1 MKRFTAAII
10 AMLLCLCLC
19 ACRDG
24 GASTMIS
31 GDVTPP
37 EYIYPFC
44 YDSLSLLREAVSAD
58 GELYD
63 ELSRKGAGSEIIDGF
78 GTFIEKYK
86 SQGVIVPFMN
96 GKKIEFRDEEGYS
109 NISVF
114 PSEAYG
120 LPWVIFYP
128 SVPTGENFYIKLT
141 CLPDS
146 IVKTQKAPTAS
157 NVIKIISPDSPNINN
172 VGELHERIYDRI
184 TELEDRKVTAMVI
197 EYKTDKRDSIF
208 FVYGEMLV
216 EVRCD
221 PAVWDAKW
229 FSCLSFESI
238 AG

>member
-1 MKRFTAAII
+1 MEGFIMVPSI
-10 AMLLCLCLC
+10 FGENML
-19 ACRDG
+19 DDFFDESFF
-24 GASTMIS
+24 GAHNPLYGKNARNLLKTDIREM
-31 GDVTPP
+31 D
-37 EYIYPFC
+37 
-44 YDSLSLLREAVSAD
+44 DSYELAVD
-58 GELYD
+58 LPGFKKD
-63 ELSRKGAGSEIIDGF
+63 EINLDIKD
-78 GTFIEKYK
+78 
-86 SQGVIVPFMN
+86 
-96 GKKIEFRDEEGYS
+96 GYS

-184 TELEDRKVTAMVI
+184 TELEGRKVTAMVI